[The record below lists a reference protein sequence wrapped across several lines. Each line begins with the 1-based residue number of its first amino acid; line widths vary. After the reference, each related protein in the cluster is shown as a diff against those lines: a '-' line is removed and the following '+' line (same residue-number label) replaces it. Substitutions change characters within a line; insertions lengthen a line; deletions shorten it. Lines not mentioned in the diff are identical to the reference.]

1 MQNPGKPAPRETIDA
16 LHWLKQQFDAAA
28 EGSEK
33 SARVVADAQA
43 LAPELADDAA
53 ALKRHFDRA
62 AEDQRQLGKSA
73 DRILRKLEQDE
84 AKKAAAEKARFR
96 TRTSD
101 VQARIKSARVNVK
114 NTSVAVFIDRSG
126 SITAKPFA
134 AALDGAAVLGAPVCL
149 YAGARD
155 AEWVRGD
162 ILDPDTRKDLFKGGP
177 SSDFAPAVTE
187 MIKTAA
193 VNKLNGQRSHFV
205 VISDGGFHDYP
216 AAKAEMEK
224 LLRNHLRATVDFVIF
239 GRTDTSMEF
248 LSGQLGKEFPGKV
261 RAHIVNGPAYWQG
274 TEEDLS
280 KATQETVANAITARL
295 HPPRKAKP
303 KATPGTAP

>member
-1 MQNPGKPAPRETIDA
+1 MQDRKPAARETIDA
-16 LHWLKQQFDAAA
+16 LRALKQQFDAAA

-33 SARVVADAQA
+33 SARVAADALL
-43 LAPELADDAA
+43 LAPELAEDAA
-53 ALKRHFDRA
+53 ALRKHFSRT
-62 AEDQRQLGKSA
+62 AEDQRQLAQSA
-73 DRILRKLEQDE
+73 GRLLRKLEQDE
-84 AKKAAAEKARFR
+84 AKKVAAEKARFR

-101 VQARIKSARVNVK
+101 VRARIKSARVK
-114 NTSVAVFIDRSG
+114 NTAVAVFIDRSG
-126 SITAKPFA
+126 SITAKPFS
-134 AALDGAAVLGAPVCL
+134 AALDGAAVLDAPVCL

-162 ILDPDTRKDLFKGGP
+162 ILDPETRKALFKSGP
-177 SSDFAPAVTE
+177 SSDFKPAVTE

-193 VNKLNGQRSHFV
+193 VNKLNGQKSHFV

-216 AAKAEMEK
+216 AAKVEMEK

-239 GRTDTSMEF
+239 GRTDTGMEI
-248 LSGQLGKEFPGKV
+248 LSEQLAKEFPGKV
-261 RAHIVNGPAYWQG
+261 KAHIVNGPAYWQG

-280 KATQETVANAITARL
+280 QATQATVAAAITARL

-303 KATPGTAP
+303 AAQPSPT

>member
-1 MQNPGKPAPRETIDA
+1 MQNHGKKTPRETIDA
-16 LHWLKQQFDAAA
+16 LRQLKQQFDTAADA
-28 EGSEK
+28 SEK
-33 SARVVADAQA
+33 SARVVADALT

-62 AEDQRQLGKSA
+62 AEDQRQLAKSA

-96 TRTSD
+96 TRTND
-101 VQARIKSARVNVK
+101 MQAHIKSARANVK
-114 NTSVAVFIDRSG
+114 NTAVAVFIDRSG

-149 YAGARD
+149 YAGARN

-162 ILDPDTRKDLFKGGP
+162 ILDPETRKALFKSGP
-177 SSDFAPAVTE
+177 SSDFKPAVTE
-187 MIKTAA
+187 MIKTAS
-193 VNKLNGQRSHFV
+193 VNKLKGQKSHFV

-239 GRTDTSMEF
+239 GRTDTGMEF
-248 LSGQLGKEFPGKV
+248 LSEQLAKEFPGKV

-280 KATQETVANAITARL
+280 KATQETVAAAITARL
-295 HPPRKAKP
+295 HPPRKPKP
-303 KATPGTAP
+303 ATQPV